1 MSNRR
6 RLELLLRSKLRSAGR
21 QYAEAR
27 EAYRNARTAAEFDL
41 PVDDEGRARIVCR
54 RYAERRAVEV
64 DAGGRPDCFDSVSQ
78 DCQGCAEDIRDGRV
92 ETW

>member
-21 QYAEAR
+21 QYEEATQAYNVSKSAASSGLSLNDES
-27 EAYRNARTAAEFDL
+27 EAH
-41 PVDDEGRARIVCR
+41 IVCR
-54 RYAERRAVEV
+54 RYAEKRSV
-64 DAGGRPDCFDSVSQ
+64 DLDNQGRPDCFDPDHQ
-78 DCQGCAEDIRDGRV
+78 DCQGCVEDIRDGRI